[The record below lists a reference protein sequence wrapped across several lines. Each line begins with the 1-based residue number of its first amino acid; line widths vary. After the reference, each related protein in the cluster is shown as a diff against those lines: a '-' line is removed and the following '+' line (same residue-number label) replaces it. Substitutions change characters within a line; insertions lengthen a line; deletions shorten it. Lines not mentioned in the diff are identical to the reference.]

1 MRTLL
6 VPRIVRS
13 GMVLPGRW
21 PRLPIRR
28 IRLVDDFGGD
38 DERFMLADDMS
49 AFNRR
54 LVPGTNVK
62 DSMHFSANGLWEG
75 SLAKVAVKEGA
86 AK

>member
-6 VPRIVRS
+6 VPRIVLS
-13 GMVLPGRW
+13 GMVP
-21 PRLPIRR
+21 
-28 IRLVDDFGGD
+28 
-38 DERFMLADDMS
+38 

-62 DSMHFSANGLWEG
+62 DCMHLSANGLWEG
-75 SLAKVAVKEGA
+75 SLAKVADKEGA

>member
-1 MRTLL
+1 
-6 VPRIVRS
+6 
-13 GMVLPGRW
+13 MVNASAATALSRAFGR
-21 PRLPIRR
+21 PFAARFPIRQ
-28 IRLVDDFGGD
+28 IRMVDDFGGD

-62 DSMHFSANGLWEG
+62 DCMHFSANGLWEG
-75 SLAKVAVKEGA
+75 SLAKVADKEGA